1 MIFFKNIIDSLL
13 GYAYFL
19 FVVKT
24 QTSSKKSINVL
35 IKHVGPWPE
44 SVCQIPQ
51 MWENKHRF
59 KKKEKKKTT
68 ILQAMDCLMSFCRI
82 VYV

>member
-51 MWENKHRF
+51 MWENKH
-59 KKKEKKKTT
+59 
-68 ILQAMDCLMSFCRI
+68 
-82 VYV
+82 